1 MTLWRRLSCLRYIK
15 NTKKNTIASR
25 GIFAE
30 FRENNVGFRS
40 IIAETAIFGD
50 FCRAL
55 NHLKFQYFAVILTL
69 PRGRRY
75 RVITGGQIMLEIL
88 SENEEILV
96 RTGKGESLVSQLN
109 ELRQACAATIGTIA
123 RDFGIPDDKVMGGFL
138 LLLEEDDDW
147 KPVFIETKEF
157 KNREKS
163 NEQNRS

>member
-1 MTLWRRLSCLRYIK
+1 MLPPLH
-15 NTKKNTIASR
+15 KKVQRKTQIISR
-25 GIFAE
+25 GNFVG

-40 IIAETAIFGD
+40 IIAETAAFGD

-109 ELRQACAATIGTIA
+109 ELR
-123 RDFGIPDDKVMGGFL
+123 
-138 LLLEEDDDW
+138 
-147 KPVFIETKEF
+147 
-157 KNREKS
+157 
-163 NEQNRS
+163 